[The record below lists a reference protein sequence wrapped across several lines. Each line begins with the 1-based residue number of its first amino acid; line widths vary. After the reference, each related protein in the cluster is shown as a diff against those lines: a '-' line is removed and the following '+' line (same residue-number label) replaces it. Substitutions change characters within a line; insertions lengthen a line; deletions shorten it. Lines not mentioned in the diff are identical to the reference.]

1 MAVDSIRLLLN
12 RICGLELAY
21 TKLCVYKSRVERG
34 SSLPFLAETAVS
46 YVHQIKRILS
56 LAEYGAE
63 SPTSRGIAV
72 NLCSS
77 NSHTVKHCTYEIHWI
92 VWLNFLCSQLEY
104 MKVWI
109 AMLYLVFLPESF
121 SESLLIQELIHSPPI
136 PNKHLN
142 F

>member
-1 MAVDSIRLLLN
+1 MAVW
-12 RICGLELAY
+12 
-21 TKLCVYKSRVERG
+21 
-34 SSLPFLAETAVS
+34 

-56 LAEYGAE
+56 LAECGAN
-63 SPTSRGIAV
+63 SPTSRRIAV
-72 NLCSS
+72 NLCSCS
-77 NSHTVKHCTYEIHWI
+77 SRSVKRCTYEIHWT
-92 VWLNFLCSQLEY
+92 VWLNFLCSQLES

-121 SESLLIQELIHSPPI
+121 PESLLIQELINSPPI